1 MDGSAVNQFPVQMSI
16 RASID
21 IGTNT
26 ALLLVARV
34 ENHELT
40 VIREEQRVPR
50 LGKGVDKDGRLSP
63 ESIERVLEA
72 IRQYKKLISDEYADV
87 EKIVVTGTSAVR
99 DAANRGDLIAAI
111 LKVSGWHLRVLQG
124 EEEAEWTFA
133 GALSMLPS
141 QHKKRKSIVLD
152 IGGGSTEVA
161 LGGDHSLTDRFS
173 FPMGSIRFTERYLS
187 GDPPDFREIE
197 NCREAVRKEF
207 DQHVFSLPSDIS
219 AVGVAGT
226 VTSLA
231 FILQN
236 LMKYEPSKISNY
248 RLHKTDIKRF
258 IDYFSTHTSK
268 RALKKWPVVMEG
280 RSDVMLAGLLILDGF
295 MSAYSFSEIRVSTGG
310 IRHGAVL
317 LG

>member
-1 MDGSAVNQFPVQMSI
+1 MSI
-16 RASID
+16 KASID

-34 ENHELT
+34 EDQELT

-50 LGKGVDKDGRLSP
+50 LGKGVDKDGRLSQ

-72 IRQYKKLISDEYADV
+72 IREYKKLLAGEYADV
-87 EKIVVTGTSAVR
+87 EKVVVTGTSAVR
-99 DAANRGDLIAAI
+99 DAANREDLIARI
-111 LKVSGWHLRVLQG
+111 LKVSGWQMRVLQG

-133 GALSMLPS
+133 GALSMLPT
-141 QHKKRKSIVLD
+141 QMKKKKSIVLD

-161 LGGDHSLTDRFS
+161 LGEDHSLADRFS
-173 FPMGSIRFTERYLS
+173 FLMGSIRFTERYLS
-187 GDPPDFREIE
+187 EDPPNFQEIE
-197 NCREAVRKEF
+197 NCRKAVREEF
-207 DQHVFSLPSDIS
+207 NQHIFSLKPNIS
-219 AVGVAGT
+219 VVGVAGT

-236 LMKYEPSKISNY
+236 LTKYEPKMISNY
-248 RLHKTDIKRF
+248 RLQKVDIERF
-258 IDYFSTHTSK
+258 ITYFSAHTAQQ
-268 RALKKWPVVMEG
+268 ALEKWPVVMEG
-280 RSDVMLAGLLILDGF
+280 RSDVMLAGLLILEGF